1 MKFFQLILMKFIF
14 LFHKNSFHIAV
25 EIGKLEIVNLLLENE
40 KINVNKISNLKNLKY
55 NLAFHYYK
63 ISEDSKNQI

>member
-40 KINVNKISNLKNLKY
+40 RINVNTHTIIHD
-55 NLAFHYYK
+55 FF
-63 ISEDSKNQI
+63 I

>member
-40 KINVNKISNLKNLKY
+40 KINVNTHTIIHDFFYIILFL
-55 NLAFHYYK
+55 LLLLC
-63 ISEDSKNQI
+63 